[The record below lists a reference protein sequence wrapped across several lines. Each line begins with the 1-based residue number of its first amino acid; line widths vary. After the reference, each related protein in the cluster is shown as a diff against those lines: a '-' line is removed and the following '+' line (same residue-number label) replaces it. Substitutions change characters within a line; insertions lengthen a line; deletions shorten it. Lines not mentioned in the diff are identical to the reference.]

1 MNLFHLGIPAWEF
14 VVRCIAV
21 DVVLV
26 IALRIFG
33 KRELGQ
39 FTLFDLV
46 LVLLVA
52 NAVQPAMTG
61 TDTSLAGGLL
71 IIGILVAFNYGLAR
85 LDRYRL
91 FNRLLVPSPRL
102 VIRNGVFVDAALRAE
117 GVDRQEAEMAIR
129 EHGISD
135 VSGVKLGVLESD
147 GTISIVPREAKTVH
161 TRRVVRYV
169 HHG

>member
-1 MNLFHLGIPAWEF
+1 
-14 VVRCIAV
+14 
-21 DVVLV
+21 
-26 IALRIFG
+26 
-33 KRELGQ
+33 
-39 FTLFDLV
+39 
-46 LVLLVA
+46 
-52 NAVQPAMTG
+52 MTG